1 MPIVSSLKID
11 LGPVLWFCMTEEP
24 IDGASVDCFHVIDCL
39 IEFLLHESGSCVPK
53 QFIEF
58 GVFEFFMKVFGEM
71 TKAIS
76 MWATREKMI
85 DALEKPFLTVGQEYE
100 RFID

>member
-1 MPIVSSLKID
+1 MPIASSLKID
-11 LGPVLWFCMTEEP
+11 LGPVLWFCMTEKP

-39 IEFLLHESGSCVPK
+39 IEFLWRESSSCVPK

-76 MWATREKMI
+76 VWATREK
-85 DALEKPFLTVGQEYE
+85 DDRRPPLEKPFLTVGQE
-100 RFID
+100 

>member
-1 MPIVSSLKID
+1 MPIASPLKID

-24 IDGASVDCFHVIDCL
+24 IDGATIDCFHVIDCL
-39 IEFLLHESGSCVPK
+39 VEFLLRESSSCVSK

-58 GVFEFFMKVFGEM
+58 EVFEFFMKVFGEM

-76 MWATREKMI
+76 VWATREKMI
-85 DALEKPFLTVGQEYE
+85 DALEKPFLMVGEEYE

>member
-1 MPIVSSLKID
+1 MPIASSLKID

-39 IEFLLHESGSCVPK
+39 VEFLLRESSSCVSK

-58 GVFEFFMKVFGEM
+58 EVFEFFMKVFGEM

-76 MWATREKMI
+76 VWATREKMI
-85 DALEKPFLTVGQEYE
+85 DAFEKPFLMVGEEYV